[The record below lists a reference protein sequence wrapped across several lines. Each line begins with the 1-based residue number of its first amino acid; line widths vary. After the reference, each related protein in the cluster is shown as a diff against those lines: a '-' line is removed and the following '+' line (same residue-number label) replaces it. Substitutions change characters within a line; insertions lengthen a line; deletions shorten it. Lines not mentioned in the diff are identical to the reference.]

1 MGLHRRSE
9 ASATRRDVMQHQHQH
24 QGHTDARM
32 MADFES
38 VGMQYRPMPTATA
51 SPQCGRARRWLTCS
65 PGTRRMCIVWGVMLY
80 AALVA
85 LGAIMA
91 IGTVLYVRPALQSA
105 DTAIGKIDRM
115 YSDAQAML
123 QLACNTPGLLPS
135 DVWAVVC
142 TAGLLPGTGGAGG
155 GGGQP

>member
-1 MGLHRRSE
+1 MAPQLGLRVR
-9 ASATRRDVMQHQHQH
+9 MQQQQHP
-24 QGHTDARM
+24 GHTDARM

-38 VGMQYRPMPTATA
+38 VGMQYRPMPTP
-51 SPQCGRARRWLTCS
+51 SPQCGRGARRWVTCS
-65 PGTRRMCIVWGVMLY
+65 PGTRRLCVVWGIVLY
-80 AALVA
+80 AALVG

-115 YSDAQAML
+115 YNDAQAML

-142 TAGLLPGTGGAGG
+142 TAGLLPN
-155 GGGQP
+155 GGQP